1 MNNANFVKRVKILQ
15 WRKSNEVILDSQTT
29 VLMLQ
34 FNFNVNVNLTYV
46 TFEQVPYIILAFSVI
61 LN

>member
-1 MNNANFVKRVKILQ
+1 MKEV
-15 WRKSNEVILDSQTT
+15 EVILDSQTT